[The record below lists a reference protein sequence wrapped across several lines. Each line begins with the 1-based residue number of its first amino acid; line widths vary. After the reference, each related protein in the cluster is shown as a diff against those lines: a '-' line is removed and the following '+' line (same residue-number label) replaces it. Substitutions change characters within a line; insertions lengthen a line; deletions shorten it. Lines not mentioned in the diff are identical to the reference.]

1 MTCKFIDFSWD
12 FLSLSNTSSFRE
24 SARFGE
30 NTIDQEPDC
39 DVSAKGVRN
48 CAPTPIDITIEDKIV
63 HPHFKQLLAND
74 IALLRLS
81 SSVPMDNKDYVNTVC
96 LPTTQDLQK
105 REDTFL
111 VAGWGRTVNSS
122 MSKHLLKA
130 TVSRQFIESCRT
142 VFRTEIIPDELI
154 ICAGGENL
162 VDTCAGDSGGPLFWK
177 ARIHSASRY
186 IQYGLTG
193 NGYYRCGQ
201 KLQGRTPPSMYTNIA
216 AHIDWIRSSM
226 Y

>member
-1 MTCKFIDFSWD
+1 MRI
-12 FLSLSNTSSFRE
+12 
-24 SARFGE
+24 
-30 NTIDQEPDC
+30 
-39 DVSAKGVRN
+39 
-48 CAPTPIDITIEDKIV
+48 CAPTPIDITIDDRII
-63 HPHFKQLLAND
+63 HPDYKHRLAND

-81 SSVPMDNKDYVNTVC
+81 SSVPMDNKEFVNTVC
-96 LPTTQDLQK
+96 LPTTQDLQNAK
-105 REDTFL
+105 EEDTFL
-111 VAGWGRTVNSS
+111 IAGWGRTVNSPS
-122 MSKHLLKA
+122 SKNLLKA
-130 TVSRQFIESCRT
+130 SVSRQSIYSCRT

-154 ICAGGENL
+154 ICAGGESL

-177 ARIHSASRY
+177 ARIHSGSRF

-201 KLQGRTPPSMYTNIA
+201 KLKGRTPPSMYTNIA